1 MNCFHLD
8 DFLAGWIGGAS
19 SVIVGHPLDTVKTRL
34 QAGKGYKNTLHC
46 VLQIYR
52 KETVAGFFKG
62 LSFPLASITVY
73 NSVVFGFFNNTQRV
87 ISKFRH
93 GDERQPCGMLD
104 MTLASML
111 TGLMSVGLGAP
122 VDLVKIR
129 LQMQTLPCLA
139 ENLSLAGTT
148 GNGNGNIAVRSV
160 TLQGQ
165 PTYRGPIHCISSIL
179 RTEGIRGLY
188 RGAGAMVLRDVPG
201 YTLYFIPY
209 ALFRRWLSSEGR
221 SSPHPCSIWV
231 SGGLAGSISWVT
243 ATPADVVLSTGST
256 PADVFLSPG
265 SISWVTATPADVV
278 LSTGST
284 PADVFLSPGSISWV
298 TATPAD
304 VVLSTGSTPADVFL
318 STGSISWV
326 TATPADVVLST
337 GSISWVTATPADV
350 VLSTGST
357 PADVVLSTG
366 STPADVVLSTG
377 STPADVVLS
386 TGSISWVTATPADV
400 VKSRLQADALHA
412 RKYRGIVHCIVQS
425 YKTEGIHVFF
435 RGASVNAIRGFPMSA
450 TMFLGYELSLQ
461 FFRGL

>member
-52 KETVAGFFKG
+52 KETIAGFFKG

-93 GDERQPCGMLD
+93 GDERQSCGMLD

-139 ENLSLAGTT
+139 ENLDLAGTT
-148 GNGNGNIAVRSV
+148 GNVNSNIAVRSM

-209 ALFRRWLSSEGR
+209 ALFRRWLSPEGR
-221 SSPHPCSIWV
+221 SSPHPCTVWV

-243 ATPADVVLSTGST
+243 ATPADVFYLVGHGYSSRRVLSRGSRLLQQT
-256 PADVFLSPG
+256 C
-265 SISWVTATPADVV
+265 SISWVTATPADVFYLVGHGYSSRRV
-278 LSTGST
+278 LSRGSRLLQQT
-284 PADVFLSPGSISWV
+284 CSISWV

-304 VVLSTGSTPADVFL
+304 VF
-318 STGSISWV
+318 
-326 TATPADVVLST
+326 
-337 GSISWVTATPADV
+337 
-350 VLSTGST
+350 
-357 PADVVLSTG
+357 
-366 STPADVVLSTG
+366 
-377 STPADVVLS
+377 LS

-412 RKYRGIVHCIVQS
+412 RKYRGIVHCVVQS

-435 RGASVNAIRGFPMSA
+435 RGASVNAVRGFPMSA

>member
-52 KETVAGFFKG
+52 KETIAGFFKG

-93 GDERQPCGMLD
+93 GDERQSCGMLD

-139 ENLSLAGTT
+139 ENLDLAGTT
-148 GNGNGNIAVRSV
+148 GNVNSNIAVRSM

-209 ALFRRWLSSEGR
+209 ALFRRWLSPEGR
-221 SSPHPCSIWV
+221 SSPHPCTVWV

-243 ATPADVVLSTGST
+243 ATPADVFYLVGHGYSSRRVLSRGSRLLQQT
-256 PADVFLSPG
+256 C
-265 SISWVTATPADVV
+265 SISWVTATPADVFYLVGHGYSSRRV
-278 LSTGST
+278 LSRGSRLLQLT
-284 PADVFLSPGSISWV
+284 CFCLQVLSRGSRLLQQTCSISWV
-298 TATPAD
+298 TA
-304 VVLSTGSTPADVFL
+304 TPADVFL

-326 TATPADVVLST
+326 TATPADVF
-337 GSISWVTATPADV
+337 
-350 VLSTGST
+350 
-357 PADVVLSTG
+357 
-366 STPADVVLSTG
+366 
-377 STPADVVLS
+377 LS

-412 RKYRGIVHCIVQS
+412 RKYRGIVHCVVQS

-435 RGASVNAIRGFPMSA
+435 RGASVNAVRGFPMSA

>member
-52 KETVAGFFKG
+52 KETIAGFFKG

-87 ISKFRH
+87 ISKYRH
-93 GDERQPCGMLD
+93 GDERQSCGMLD

-139 ENLSLAGTT
+139 ENLNLAGTT
-148 GNGNGNIAVRSV
+148 GNVNGNIAVRSV

-188 RGAGAMVLRDVPG
+188 RGAAAMVLRDVPG

-209 ALFRRWLSSEGR
+209 ALFRRWLSPEGR
-221 SSPHPCSIWV
+221 SSPHPCTVWV
-231 SGGLAGSISWVT
+231 SGGLA
-243 ATPADVVLSTGST
+243 
-256 PADVFLSPG
+256 
-265 SISWVTATPADVV
+265 
-278 LSTGST
+278 
-284 PADVFLSPGSISWV
+284 
-298 TATPAD
+298 
-304 VVLSTGSTPADVFL
+304 
-318 STGSISWV
+318 
-326 TATPADVVLST
+326 
-337 GSISWVTATPADV
+337 
-350 VLSTGST
+350 
-357 PADVVLSTG
+357 
-366 STPADVVLSTG
+366 
-377 STPADVVLS
+377 
-386 TGSISWVTATPADV
+386 GSISWVTATPADV

-412 RKYRGIVHCIVQS
+412 RKYRGIVHCVVQS
-425 YKTEGIHVFF
+425 YQTEGIHVFF

-461 FFRGL
+461 FFRAL

>member
-34 QAGKGYKNTLHC
+34 QAGKGYKNTLQC

-73 NSVVFGFFNNTQRV
+73 NSVVFGFFNNTQRA

-139 ENLSLAGTT
+139 ENLNLAGTT
-148 GNGNGNIAVRSV
+148 GNVNGNIAVRSM

-179 RTEGIRGLY
+179 RTEGIWGLY
-188 RGAGAMVLRDVPG
+188 RGAAAMVLRDVPG

-243 ATPADVVLSTGST
+243 ATPADVV
-256 PADVFLSPG
+256 
-265 SISWVTATPADVV
+265 
-278 LSTGST
+278 
-284 PADVFLSPGSISWV
+284 
-298 TATPAD
+298 
-304 VVLSTGSTPADVFL
+304 
-318 STGSISWV
+318 
-326 TATPADVVLST
+326 
-337 GSISWVTATPADV
+337 
-350 VLSTGST
+350 
-357 PADVVLSTG
+357 
-366 STPADVVLSTG
+366 
-377 STPADVVLS
+377 
-386 TGSISWVTATPADV
+386 
-400 VKSRLQADALHA
+400 KSRLQADALHA
-412 RKYRGIVHCIVQS
+412 RKYRGIVHCVVQS

>member
-52 KETVAGFFKG
+52 KETIAGFFKG

-93 GDERQPCGMLD
+93 GDERQSCGMLD

-139 ENLSLAGTT
+139 ENLDLAGTT
-148 GNGNGNIAVRSV
+148 GNVNSNIAVRSM

-209 ALFRRWLSSEGR
+209 ALFRRWLSPEGR
-221 SSPHPCSIWV
+221 SSPHPCTVWV

-243 ATPADVVLSTGST
+243 ATPADVFYLVGHGYSSRRVLSRGSRLLQQT
-256 PADVFLSPG
+256 CFCLQVLSRG
-265 SISWVTATPADVV
+265 SRLLQLTCSISWVTATPADV
-278 LSTGST
+278 
-284 PADVFLSPGSISWV
+284 F
-298 TATPAD
+298 
-304 VVLSTGSTPADVFL
+304 
-318 STGSISWV
+318 
-326 TATPADVVLST
+326 
-337 GSISWVTATPADV
+337 
-350 VLSTGST
+350 
-357 PADVVLSTG
+357 
-366 STPADVVLSTG
+366 
-377 STPADVVLS
+377 LS

-412 RKYRGIVHCIVQS
+412 RKYRGIVHCVVQS

-435 RGASVNAIRGFPMSA
+435 RGASVNAVRGFPMSA